1 MPFIITPRQLIQ
13 RSHFYQQFA
22 QLTAA
27 GIPILKILETF
38 SRNPPERSYRVPIR
52 EMFAQISQGATFTE
66 AVEQLGH
73 WAPSFD
79 IALIKAGEHSGRLD
93 QVFRLLANYY
103 QERATILRQMISG
116 LLYPAFVFHFA
127 IVMFPFLAWFQGGS
141 MRAFALQTIGIL
153 APIYCAIFFIIYAA
167 QGRRGETW
175 RARLEKILR
184 PVPVLGRARE
194 ALALARLAAALEA
207 LLNAGVTVI
216 EAWELAAAASGSP
229 RIASTVLEWRPRL
242 QAGGVTPSEAV
253 TDSGKFPEMFANLYH
268 TGEISGQLDES
279 LRNLHR
285 YYQEEGQRKMQMLG
299 QWLPRGVY
307 LFVALMVAVKVI
319 GFYTSYFNGIS
330 NAINGF

>member
-27 GIPILKILETF
+27 GVPILKVLETF
-38 SRNPPERSYRVPIR
+38 SRNPPDRSYRVPVQ
-52 EMFAQISQGATFTE
+52 EMFAHISQGGTFAE
-66 AVEQLGH
+66 AVENLGH
-73 WAPSFD
+73 WAPTFD

-103 QERATILRQMISG
+103 QERAAILRRMISN
-116 LLYPAFVFHFA
+116 LLYPAFLFHFA
-127 IVMFPFLAWFQGGS
+127 IVLFPFLAWFKGGS
-141 MRAFALQTIGIL
+141 LTTFALQTIGIL
-153 APIYCAIFFIIYAA
+153 APIYCAIFFIIFAL

-184 PVPVLGRARE
+184 PIPVLGGARE

-216 EAWELAAAASGSP
+216 EAWELATAASGSP
-229 RIASTVLEWRPRL
+229 RIASTVRDWRPRL
-242 QAGGVTPSEAV
+242 QAGGVTPSEAI
-253 TDSGKFPEMFANLYH
+253 TDSRKFPELFANLYH
-268 TGEISGQLDES
+268 SGEISGQLDES

-285 YYQEEGQRKMQMLG
+285 YYLEEGQRKMQMLG

-319 GFYTSYFNGIS
+319 GFYTNYFNGIS

>member
-1 MPFIITPRQLIQ
+1 MPFIITPRQLVQ

-27 GIPILKILETF
+27 GVPILKVLETF
-38 SRNPPERSYRVPIR
+38 SRNPPDRSYRVPVQ
-52 EMFAQISQGATFTE
+52 EMFKRISEGGTFAE

-73 WAPSFD
+73 WVPAFD

-103 QERATILRQMISG
+103 QDRAAILRRMISG

-127 IVMFPFLAWFQGGS
+127 IILFPFLAWFKGGS
-141 MRAFALQTIGIL
+141 LTMFALQTIGIL
-153 APIYCAIFFIIYAA
+153 VPIYGLIFFIIFAT
-167 QGRRGETW
+167 QGRRGEAW
-175 RARLEKILR
+175 RARLEKITR
-184 PVPVLGRARE
+184 PVPVLGSGRE
-194 ALALARLAAALEA
+194 ALALARLSAALEA

-229 RIASTVLEWRPRL
+229 GIATVVLEWRPRL
-242 QAGGVTPSEAV
+242 QSGGVTPAEAI
-253 TDSGKFPEMFANLYH
+253 TDSGKFPELFANLYRS
-268 TGEISGQLDES
+268 GEISGQLDES

-285 YYQEEGQRKMQMLG
+285 YYLEEGQRKMQMLG

-319 GFYTSYFNGIS
+319 GFYTDLWSGIDK
-330 NAINGF
+330 AANGF